1 MNKSSSVI
9 VFHESLIVHFL
20 IILDAFILSWA
31 EASLSENT
39 ARCNNRNW
47 RTFFLAKKKENV
59 RSCSLVPWFLF
70 IFFSGFFSSS
80 SYFSVKKKQLNF
92 TSFFRIPVFY
102 VPFKAAKSCLPCQSF
117 LFMRKAEPILLGLT
131 VKYVTDGS
139 GSFPLSR

>member
-1 MNKSSSVI
+1 MHLSCLGQKHRSQKT
-9 VFHESLIVHFL
+9 LQ
-20 IILDAFILSWA
+20 DAITGT
-31 EASLSENT
+31 EEH
-39 ARCNNRNW
+39 
-47 RTFFLAKKKENV
+47 FFLQKKKKKMSV
-59 RSCSLVPWFLF
+59 LALF
-70 IFFSGFFSSS
+70 FRD